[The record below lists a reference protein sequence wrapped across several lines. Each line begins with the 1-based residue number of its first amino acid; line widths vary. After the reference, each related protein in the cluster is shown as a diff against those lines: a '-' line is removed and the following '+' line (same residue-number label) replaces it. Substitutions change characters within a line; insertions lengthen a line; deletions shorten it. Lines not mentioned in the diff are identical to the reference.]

1 VRHTIEIE
9 TPTSATELASTLPW
23 LEREKALL
31 VVEHP
36 AVDRLVRW
44 VWARPAALLLPLAFV
59 IMGSLG
65 AVIPDGDAGWF
76 REAGRGMLGANFWN
90 VFSQPGLQIGPLY
103 LIALGSAAAAV
114 DAVGLPVLFTLA
126 GLQAALVAWLG
137 LVTAR
142 RFADHTGASKLP
154 AQWAVGLALVL
165 GGLLAESIGNGHPEE
180 IALGLI
186 LANAA
191 LDAGR
196 GRRSSVGLLV
206 GLAGGLKLW
215 GVLGIPVVLIGRR
228 PRDIWV
234 RGLVTATF
242 VLLCYGPFF
251 LWGEV
256 KTFTFTWGMSNA
268 GSTLAQLGSW
278 LGASDWTLRV
288 IQGAAAI
295 LVGCAVAVR
304 RSGSGLAIVI
314 CVIATRL
321 LLDPLLMS
329 YYPGP
334 LVVLVLL
341 WAWTDHSTRA
351 SRWRFIAL
359 AAVPV
364 LVLVPYLIPLE
375 ALKGMWTVAMIVVPL
390 AILRTERRAARRAPG
405 GVVPVAM
412 GRQPLSTL

>member
-1 VRHTIEIE
+1 VRHVIEIE
-9 TPTSATELASTLPW
+9 PPAAATGVEPQPPW
-23 LEREKALL
+23 LEREKAQL
-31 VVEHP
+31 VVTHP
-36 AVDRLVRW
+36 AVDRLLRW
-44 VWARPAALLLPLAFV
+44 VWARPAALLPPLAFV
-59 IMGSLG
+59 IIGSLG

-76 REAGRGMLGANFWN
+76 REAGRGMLGANFWD
-90 VFSQPGLQIGPLY
+90 VFVQPGLQIGPLY
-103 LIALGSAAAAV
+103 LLALGSAAAAV

-126 GLQAALVAWLG
+126 GLQAALVTWLG

-142 RFADHTGASKLP
+142 RIARHTGARELP

-196 GRRSSVGLLV
+196 RRRVSVGLLV
-206 GLAGGLKLW
+206 GLAGGIKLW

-228 PRDIWV
+228 PRDVWF
-234 RGLVTATF
+234 RGLLAGAI

-251 LWGEV
+251 EWGEV
-256 KTFTFTWGMSNA
+256 NSFTFTWGMSNA

-288 IQGAAAI
+288 IQGAVAI
-295 LVGCAVAVR
+295 LVGCAVALR
-304 RSGSGLAIVI
+304 RAGSPLTVVI
-314 CVIATRL
+314 CVVSTRL

-341 WAWTDHSTRA
+341 WVWTDRA
-351 SRWRFIAL
+351 MRTSRWRFAAS
-359 AAVPV
+359 AAVPL
-364 LVLVPYLIPLE
+364 LVLVPYFIPLQ
-375 ALKGMWTVAMIVVPL
+375 ALKAIWMVGMIVVPL
-390 AILRTERRAARRAPG
+390 AILRVERRASLPERPTTTAALPSE
-405 GVVPVAM
+405 
-412 GRQPLSTL
+412 PLSTP